1 MSRVS
6 CLQKNTCFNLIIV
19 KNVNSTYFIRLLLL
33 KKGYETSHHF
43 EWINK
48 CQRYNRNIRRDNT
61 RSSSEKINKSSYRK
75 KGTHDT
81 KYDNNKQTGKNQVI
95 YLVYQIIIAYFAFH
109 RQTWIYHIWLCI
121 GVFCIELPAQYNIEL
136 TSYKYINRLRLLYC
150 VVCHLQ
156 PAKHTRWHVSIAN
169 GNSIKVY
176 WKLCRLNIE

>member
-61 RSSSEKINKSSYRK
+61 RSSSKKINKSSNRK

-81 KYDNNKQTGKNQVI
+81 EQSMIIINKQEKIRWFIWCIKLLLHTLPSTDRHE
-95 YLVYQIIIAYFAFH
+95 YIIFGFVSVCFVLNFLHNIILNW
-109 RQTWIYHIWLCI
+109 RLINISIDCGCCI
-121 GVFCIELPAQYNIEL
+121 V
-136 TSYKYINRLRLLYC
+136 LYAIC
-150 VVCHLQ
+150 SQ
-156 PAKHTRWHVSIAN
+156 PNTHAGTFQ
-169 GNSIKVY
+169 
-176 WKLCRLNIE
+176 